1 VIKPFQFKHHLMLLS
16 LFVLLLVGVV
26 VVVDHFDSRELLR
39 TSALIDNI
47 AQLDTATKQKMG
59 SIFIHDQ
66 GRWEPLQLLA
76 SALDASQKKM
86 DVMVREE
93 VGERLEWLFIDA
105 RNVVMLQ
112 ENAQALQASIAIQM
126 NAIADFSMNMPKLTR
141 AQRAFFVQVTAS
153 AIQHPD
159 LSQQI
164 HLLASE
170 LVQWQ
175 LFPDDWLKQK
185 VERQL
190 GQMDAVVLGSLIG
203 SAHAI
208 LDYREV
214 VMDALNT
221 AQNSGTPENLA
232 LLRKDFE
239 AHYADEASFYAMSKQ
254 ALEGMV
260 ALLLIYLSLLLV
272 GVNQRNS
279 RLKQALNEKKLLQE
293 RNRLLLAAME
303 LAPNGILVCNHDG
316 QVLYANRR
324 LAKLHHEAS
333 SQALIGRYAA
343 ELRGGERH
351 DAFYHEIITAID
363 DGRAWDGEYTLGA
376 DGEKPTIIARM
387 MSGITLDGHGY
398 LVGIDRDV
406 TEEREQAAK
415 LESAQRLES
424 LGILAG
430 GIAHDFNN
438 ILTAI
443 RGNAMLAQRNCQPE
457 EEIYLQRIQEG
468 TARAADLC
476 QQMLAYAGKEALVIE
491 PLNLS
496 TLVDDVSK
504 LIAISIDTRIR
515 VSIDLADTLPPI
527 EGDHTQIQQIILNL
541 ITNANEA
548 ITGQSSWTDGAIAI
562 STSLCEVD
570 ASALSDALCGSD
582 LQAGVFVAL
591 DVTDNGCGM
600 DAATIQHIFE
610 PFFTTK
616 FTGRGLGMSAIIGI
630 VQSHHGALLLDSE
643 PNKGSHFRLL
653 LPPTDKP
660 LVEPVTPATLEPSP
674 TLSGTVLIVDDEAV
688 IREMASEVLE
698 EIGLHT
704 IMAENGQ
711 EGVDLFR
718 QHQSTIAVVLL
729 DMTMPIMDGEHC
741 FQALRAIREDIPVVV
756 ASGYAEQD
764 VFQAFG
770 ENNLAGFLHK
780 PFNIETLQQT
790 MQKIV
795 IASQRD

>member
-1 VIKPFQFKHHLMLLS
+1 MLLS
-16 LFVLLLVGVV
+16 LFAFLLVAVV
-26 VVVDHFDSRELLR
+26 VVVEQFDSSELLQA
-39 TSALIDNI
+39 SVLIDNI
-47 AQLDTATKQKMG
+47 TQLDTATEQKMA

-66 GRWEPLQLLA
+66 GRWQPLQSLA
-76 SALDASQKKM
+76 AALDASQKKI
-86 DVMVREE
+86 DVVVRAE
-93 VGERLEWLFIDA
+93 VGERLEWLFVDTG
-105 RNVVMLQ
+105 NVVALQ
-112 ENAQALQASIAIQM
+112 ENAQALQDSIAIQLH
-126 NAIADFSMNMPKLTR
+126 AIADFSTNMPKLTR
-141 AQRAFFVQVTAS
+141 AQRAFFVQVSAS
-153 AIQHPD
+153 AVQHPD

-164 HLLASE
+164 NLLASE

-175 LFPDDWLKQK
+175 LFPDDLLKQK
-185 VERQL
+185 VTRQL
-190 GQMDAVVLGSLIG
+190 GQMDAVVLASLIG

-208 LDYREV
+208 LNYREV

-221 AQNSGTPENLA
+221 AKNCGTPENLS
-232 LLRKDFE
+232 LLRKQFE
-239 AHYADEASFYAMSKQ
+239 AHYANEASFYAMSKQ
-254 ALEGMV
+254 VLEAMV
-260 ALLLIYLSLLLV
+260 ALLLLYLSLLLV
-272 GVNQRNS
+272 GVNKRNE
-279 RLKQALNEKKLLQE
+279 RLKQALNEKELLQE

-324 LAKLHHEAS
+324 LATLHNEED
-333 SQALIGRYAA
+333 SQVLIGRYAA
-343 ELRGGERH
+343 ELRGGERN
-351 DAFYHEIITAID
+351 DAFYHEIVTAID
-363 DGRAWDGEYTLGA
+363 DGRAWNGEYTLSA

-387 MSGITLDGHGY
+387 MSGITLDGYGY
-398 LVGIDRDV
+398 MVGIDRDV

-415 LESAQRLES
+415 LESVQRLES

-457 EEIYLQRIQEG
+457 NARYLQRIQEG

-476 QQMLAYAGKEALVIE
+476 QQMLAYAGKETLVIE

-504 LIAISIDTRIR
+504 LIAISIDARIR
-515 VSIDLADTLPPI
+515 VSIDLAETLPPV

-548 ITGQSSWTDGAIAI
+548 ITGQPSWTDGAIAI

-570 ASALSDALCGSD
+570 DTVFSDALCGSD

-600 DAATIQHIFE
+600 NEATIQRIFE

-616 FTGRGLGMSAIIGI
+616 FTGRGLGMSAILGI

-643 PNKGSHFRLL
+643 PNQGSHFRLL
-653 LPPTDKP
+653 LPPTEKP
-660 LVEPVTPATLEPSP
+660 LVEPVPSATVEPSA
-674 TLSGTVLIVDDEAV
+674 TLSGLVLIVDDEEV
-688 IREMASEVLE
+688 IREMATEVLE
-698 EIGLHT
+698 EIGLRT

-711 EGVDLFR
+711 EGVELFR
-718 QHQSTIAVVLL
+718 QHQSAIAVVLL
-729 DMTMPIMDGEHC
+729 DMTMPIMDGERC
-741 FQALRAIREDIPVVV
+741 FHALRAIREDIPVVV

-764 VFQAFG
+764 VFQVFG

-795 IASQRD
+795 TASQRD